1 MKKCFFVLLLFL
13 CSLQPLQGLAATKVS
28 FNIGNTCRQQ
38 AVAKGTYSKQQEKD
52 CWEKERK
59 AADELVRLKDVPEE
73 VFTPCFEFEQKSKSE
88 SYYRLLQCMRGR
100 MEPSD
105 HKQ

>member
-13 CSLQPLQGLAATKVS
+13 CSLQPIQGLAATKVS

-59 AADELVRLKDVPEE
+59 DEGIE
-73 VFTPCFEFEQKSKSE
+73 VF
-88 SYYRLLQCMRGR
+88 GR
-100 MEPSD
+100 AEGV
-105 HKQ
+105 HLKQGADGIPVAEICRRAGIS